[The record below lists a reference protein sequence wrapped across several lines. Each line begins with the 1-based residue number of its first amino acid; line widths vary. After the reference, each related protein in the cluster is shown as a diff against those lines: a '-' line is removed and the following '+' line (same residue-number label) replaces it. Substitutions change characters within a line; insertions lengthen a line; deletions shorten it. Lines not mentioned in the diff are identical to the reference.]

1 MLNSK
6 CLHIGEVYGTN
17 NYGDIIIIEYNSY
30 SDVLVRFIGTGFE
43 TKTNMSNIRKGNVK
57 DRLSPSVYDVGIV
70 GAAPT
75 KQNGKTLLEYKI
87 WKGVMQRCYSQS
99 HKKLNP
105 SYLNCIASENF
116 KNFTF
121 FSEWATKQIGF
132 DSKFDIDKDILGCGS
147 VYSEDVCVFVPRE
160 VNLVFTKRVKMAKGV
175 CFDERLGKFAAQ
187 ICDGGGNRRLGL
199 FYNETEAKLA
209 YLEEKTKRIE
219 FLAEKYKHSIDYR
232 VYIKL
237 LQLTKEI

>member
-1 MLNSK
+1 MLDSR
-6 CLHIGEVYGTN
+6 CLHIGEVYGTI
-17 NYGDIIIIEYNSY
+17 NYGNIIIIEYNSY
-30 SDVLVRFIGTGFE
+30 SNVLVRFTDTGFE
-43 TKTNMSNIRKGNVK
+43 TKTSMSNIRKGNVK

-70 GAAPT
+70 GTSPT
-75 KQNGKTLLEYKI
+75 KKNGKTLLEYKI
-87 WKGVMQRCYSQS
+87 WKSVMQRCYSQS

-105 SYLNCIASENF
+105 SYLNCRASENF

-121 FSEWATKQIGF
+121 FREWATKQIGF

-160 VNLVFTKRVKMAKGV
+160 INLVFTNRVKMAKGV

-199 FYNETEAKLA
+199 FYNETEAELA
-209 YLEEKTKRIE
+209 YLKEKTKRIE

-232 VYIKL
+232 VYVKL